1 MKRYFIIALSLIC
14 SFTAIAQ
21 NYDGPVKQW
30 TSSFTEVDVD
40 APIKLTLTAIPADQ
54 APYIV
59 YDTKGVLT
67 SKFTAEVDR
76 DGVLKIRE
84 RYDAKRVGVTEV
96 EVYYNKLDNIK
107 ISRAD
112 AVFVGTLKST
122 LVDIVLSN
130 NAQLVADIDVK
141 DIKIRISGDCRVEIT
156 GQTLYHDADVATAKY
171 NAAGL
176 KSVSTIVKAEHNAE
190 VKVDAHQRLEAK
202 STTGGKILYLS
213 NPEILRVEKSLFGV
227 DIEQLK

>member
-67 SKFTAEVDR
+67 SKFAAEVDR

-84 RYDAKRVGVTEV
+84 RYEIG
-96 EVYYNKLDNIK
+96 
-107 ISRAD
+107 RAH
-112 AVFVGTLKST
+112 V
-122 LVDIVLSN
+122 
-130 NAQLVADIDVK
+130 
-141 DIKIRISGDCRVEIT
+141 
-156 GQTLYHDADVATAKY
+156 
-171 NAAGL
+171 
-176 KSVSTIVKAEHNAE
+176 
-190 VKVDAHQRLEAK
+190 
-202 STTGGKILYLS
+202 
-213 NPEILRVEKSLFGV
+213 
-227 DIEQLK
+227 

>member
-112 AVFVGTLKST
+112 AVFVGTLMST
-122 LVDIVLSN
+122 LVDMVLSN

-141 DIKIRISGDCRVEIT
+141 VI
-156 GQTLYHDADVATAKY
+156 Y
-171 NAAGL
+171 
-176 KSVSTIVKAEHNAE
+176 
-190 VKVDAHQRLEAK
+190 
-202 STTGGKILYLS
+202 
-213 NPEILRVEKSLFGV
+213 P
-227 DIEQLK
+227 